1 MLPVKG
7 TRKLLGLE
15 GSYLQKGGGGEV
27 EAVISPSFK
36 SFLQIQGLDAGQC
49 RGQHNLY
56 ALRENL
62 FSHLQNGILIG
73 KMLLA
78 MASLYDQ

>member
-15 GSYLQKGGGGEV
+15 GSYLQKRGGV

-36 SFLQIQGLDAGQC
+36 FLLQILGLDAGQC

-56 ALRENL
+56 ASKENL
-62 FSHLQNGILIG
+62 VLHLQNAILIG

>member
-1 MLPVKG
+1 MLPGKG
-7 TRKLLGLE
+7 TRNLLGLE
-15 GSYLQKGGGGEV
+15 SSYLQKGGGV

-36 SFLQIQGLDAGQC
+36 SFFQIQDLGAGQC

-56 ALRENL
+56 ALKENL
-62 FSHLQNGILIG
+62 VSHPQNGILIC